1 MRKLLAYKLEALK
14 QEYTVKAVEDH
25 TEEIEAKVTE
35 YRQSLLDADA
45 REREEK
51 LHTLE
56 IKMAVVEEMLAEA
69 ELAEAA
75 EEPTAA
81 QEDTADTATYGGGY
95 VHSTASNEVNL

>member
-25 TEEIEAKVTE
+25 TEAIEAKVAE

-45 REREEK
+45 RERGEK

-69 ELAEAA
+69 ALEEATA
-75 EEPTAA
+75 EEPTA
-81 QEDTADTATYGGGY
+81 EETTGGGY
-95 VHSTASNEVNL
+95 VDSTEANEVNL